1 MLQLL
6 YFPVLALLIL
16 LYFRFAVQFKII
28 DKPNQRSS
36 HSRITIR
43 GAGIIFPIAILLQAL
58 FSGFQYPLFTSGLL
72 LISIVSFY
80 DDLKPLSNKIRLLIH
95 LIAVS
100 LLFMQTDLLAYP
112 VWIIIPVYILVIGT
126 INAYNFMD
134 GINGIT
140 GAYSLITILS
150 LYFINET
157 HLVFVLNE
165 WLIIVA
171 ISLLTFN
178 FFNFRKKAKCFA
190 GDVGSVSMAFI
201 IIFFVSLLI
210 LKAQD
215 LKYIGLLLFYGLDT
229 VSTLIFRLIR
239 RENIFEAH
247 RSHFYQYLANVKVWP
262 HLRVAILYLLAQLMV
277 NILIVYSDW
286 SLVAFLIFIL
296 VAGFAFVG
304 LRFMVEGKGG
314 LLGRGGR
321 SINERT

>member
-6 YFPVLALLIL
+6 YLPVLTLLL
-16 LYFRFAVQFKII
+16 LFYFRLAVQFKII

-43 GAGIIFPIAILLQAL
+43 GGGIIFPIALLLQAL
-58 FSGFQYPLFTSGLL
+58 FSRFEYPLFTSGLL
-72 LISIVSFY
+72 LISLVSFY
-80 DDLKPLSNKIRLLIH
+80 DDLRPLSNKIRLLVH
-95 LIAVS
+95 LLAVS
-100 LLFMQTDLLAYP
+100 LLFMQAGLMTYQ
-112 VWIIIPVYILVIGT
+112 VWIIIPIYILVIGT

-157 HLVFVLNE
+157 QITFVFSE

-171 ISLLTFN
+171 ISLLVFN
-178 FFNFRKKAKCFA
+178 FFNFRRKAKCFA

-201 IIFFVSLLI
+201 IIFFLLLLI
-210 LKAQD
+210 IKSGD

-229 VSTLIFRLIR
+229 VSTIIFRLIR

-247 RSHFYQYLANVKVWP
+247 RSHFYQYLANGKGWP
-262 HLRVAILYLLAQLMV
+262 HLWVSVLYMVVQLLV
-277 NILIVYSDW
+277 NVLIVYSDLNAM
-286 SLVAFLIFIL
+286 SFLVFIIL
-296 VAGFAFVG
+296 SGVGFVG
-304 LRFMVEGKGG
+304 LRFVVEGKRN
-314 LLGRGGR
+314 LIMSKLA
-321 SINERT
+321 N

>member
-6 YFPVLALLIL
+6 YLPVLALLL
-16 LYFRFAVQFKII
+16 LFYFRLAVQFKII

-43 GAGIIFPIAILLQAL
+43 GGGIIFPIAILLQAL

-80 DDLKPLSNKIRLLIH
+80 DDLRPLSNKIRLLVH

-100 LLFMQTDLLAYP
+100 FLFMQTGLMSYP
-112 VWIIIPVYILVIGT
+112 VLVIIPVYILVIGA

-140 GAYSLITILS
+140 GAYSFITILS

-157 HLVFVLNE
+157 QISFVFSQ
-165 WLIIVA
+165 WLIMVA
-171 ISLLTFN
+171 ISLLAFN
-178 FFNFRKKAKCFA
+178 FYNFRKKAKCFA

-201 IIFFVSLLI
+201 IIFFLLLLI
-210 LKAQD
+210 LKTGD

-229 VSTLIFRLIR
+229 VSTIIFRLIR

-247 RSHFYQYLANVKVWP
+247 RSHFYQYLANVKGWP
-262 HLRVAILYLLAQLMV
+262 HLRVSALYMVVQLLVNVLIIL
-277 NILIVYSDW
+277 SDW
-286 SLVAFLIFIL
+286 NSDVFLIFIL
-296 VAGFAFVG
+296 VSGFVFVG
-304 LRFMVEGKGG
+304 LRFVVEGKRN
-314 LLGRGGR
+314 LIMSKLA
-321 SINERT
+321 N

>member
-16 LYFRFAVQFKII
+16 LYFRLAVQFKII

-247 RSHFYQYLANVKVWP
+247 RSHFYQYLANVKAWP
-262 HLRVAILYLLAQLMV
+262 HLRVATLYLLAQLMV
-277 NILIVYSDW
+277 NILILYSDLN
-286 SLVAFLIFIL
+286 LVTFLIFIL
-296 VAGFAFVG
+296 VAGFAFLG
-304 LRFMVEGKGG
+304 LRFMVEGKDG
-314 LLGRGGR
+314 LLGRELGTR
-321 SINERT
+321 

>member
-1 MLQLL
+1 MLYLL
-6 YFPVLALLIL
+6 YLPVLTALIL
-16 LYFRFAVQFKII
+16 LYFKFAVQFKII
-28 DKPNQRSS
+28 DNPNHRSS

-58 FSGFQYPLFTSGLL
+58 FSGFQHPLFTSGLL
-72 LISIVSFY
+72 LISFVSFY
-80 DDLKPLSNKIRLLIH
+80 DDLKPLSNKIRLIIH
-95 LIAVS
+95 LLAVT
-100 LLFMQTDLLAYP
+100 LLFMQVGLLVYS

-247 RSHFYQYLANVKVWP
+247 RSHFYQYLANVKGWP
-262 HLRVAILYLLAQLMV
+262 HLRVATLYMVAQLMV

-286 SLVAFLIFIL
+286 NLVTFLIFIL

-314 LLGRGGR
+314 LLGMDW
-321 SINERT
+321 SEER

>member
-247 RSHFYQYLANVKVWP
+247 RSHFYQYLANAKGWP
-262 HLRVAILYLLAQLMV
+262 HLRVATLYLLAQLMV
-277 NILIVYSDW
+277 NILILYSDW
-286 SLVAFLIFIL
+286 NLVAFLIFIL

-304 LRFMVEGKGG
+304 LRFMVEGKDG
-314 LLGRGGR
+314 LLGRELGTR
-321 SINERT
+321 